1 MPVRTRSS
9 DDSDGERLLH
19 CARLCIAAIMSTT
32 ADSFA
37 TLVLEGPD
45 AATFLQGYVTADLD
59 DLRPEAAL
67 PMAYCNLK
75 GRVLASGWALGEP
88 TCVRLLIHASVA
100 EDCAASLAKYLLFA
114 KSKLRRDDAGVSFSQ
129 QQRSPDAVELPPTG
143 WFATFGAGASGHI
156 GFADACV
163 HTGFVV
169 VAKAVSE
176 AFLPQMIGLTHMGA
190 VSFAKGC
197 YLGQEVVARAE
208 HLGQVKQTLCRYD
221 CEAGLPAIGADV
233 LVDGRKV
240 GTVVASGEK
249 AVLAAVRGEPGA
261 AIADGCALRQAELSA
276 A

>member
-1 MPVRTRSS
+1 
-9 DDSDGERLLH
+9 
-19 CARLCIAAIMSTT
+19 MST
-32 ADSFA
+32 AVDSFA
-37 TLVLEGPD
+37 TLVLDGPD
-45 AATFLQGYVTADLD
+45 AAAFLQGYVTADLD

-88 TCVRLLIHASVA
+88 TCIRLLMHASVA

-114 KSKLRRDDAGVSFSQ
+114 KSKLRREDAGVSFS
-129 QQRSPDAVELPPTG
+129 QQRSPDAVELPPIG
-143 WFATFGAGASGHI
+143 WFATFGAGASGHV
-156 GFADACV
+156 GFSDACARA
-163 HTGFVV
+163 GFVV

-208 HLGQVKQTLCRYD
+208 HRGQVKQTLRRYQ
-221 CEAGLPAIGADV
+221 CHAGLPAVGADV
-233 LVDGRKV
+233 LVDSKKV
-240 GTVVASGEK
+240 GTVVVGSEK
-249 AVLAAVRGEPGA
+249 IVLAAVRGEPA
-261 AIADGCALRQAELSA
+261 TAIADGCALREAKLSA